1 MRFDSNLAWRTAHS
15 AILANRD
22 VLLALAGVFF
32 LLPRL
37 AFALLMPDPPAA
49 QGASPAQS
57 MQAMEAFYA
66 TALPYVI
73 PMILF
78 QAVGVLAILTL
89 FTDRSRPTV
98 GQALSLGAKGVFPYV
113 LAQIMLAA
121 AIAMVGGGLIGV
133 LALTKQPALA
143 GGGMIVVMI
152 VAIAAYIRMSL
163 VGPVVAVERVYNPA
177 RALMRS
183 WAITRG
189 NGWRLLGFALLV
201 GVVVMVAMVAV
212 VSIGGSI
219 GTLAGGPDTGRI
231 ISAVVSSLLAA
242 MVTLYIAGLMAAIHR
257 QLAGPSVD
265 DIMTTFE

>member
-15 AILANRD
+15 AILTNRD

-49 QGASPAQS
+49 QGPSPAQS
-57 MQAMEAFYA
+57 MQAMEQFYA
-66 TALPYVI
+66 NALPYVI

-78 QAVGVLAILTL
+78 QAVGVLAVLTL

-98 GQALSLGAKGVFPYV
+98 GQALSLGAKGVLPYV

-121 AIAMVGGGLIGV
+121 AIALLAGGVIG
-133 LALTKQPALA
+133 ALTLTRQPVMAA
-143 GGGMIVVMI
+143 GGMIVVMM

-189 NGWRLLGFALLV
+189 NGWRLLGFAMLV
-201 GVVVMVAMVAV
+201 GVVVMVAMLAV
-212 VSIGGSI
+212 ISIGGSV
-219 GTLAGGPDTGRI
+219 GTLAGGPDAGRI
-231 ISAVVSSLLAA
+231 VSAVVSSVLAA
-242 MVTLYIAGLMAAIHR
+242 LVTLYIAGLMAAIHR

-265 DIMTTFE
+265 DIMATFE

>member
-37 AFALLMPDPPAA
+37 AFSLLMPEPPAV
-49 QGASPAQS
+49 QGQS
-57 MQAMEAFYA
+57 MQAVQAVEAYYGQA
-66 TALPYVI
+66 MPYII

-78 QAVGVLAILTL
+78 QAAGILGILTL

-98 GQALSLGAKGVFPYV
+98 GQALTLGAKGVFPYV
-113 LAQIMLAA
+113 LAQILLAM
-121 AIAMVGGGLIGV
+121 AIAMLGGGLIGV
-133 LALTKQPALA
+133 AGLMKQPVLAA
-143 GGGMIVVMI
+143 GGVIVVFM
-152 VAIAAYIRMSL
+152 VAIGAYVRLSL
-163 VGPVVAVERVYNPA
+163 VAPVVAVERVYNPV

-189 NGWRLLGFALLV
+189 NGWRIFAFAMLV
-201 GVVVMVAMVAV
+201 GVVMLVVMVAAI
-212 VSIGGSI
+212 SISGSL
-219 GTLAGGPDTGRI
+219 GALAGGEEGRRI
-231 ISAVVSSLLAA
+231 ASAVVTSVLAA
-242 MVTLYIAGLMAAIHR
+242 MATLYIAGLLAAIHR

-265 DIMTTFE
+265 DIMATFE